1 VAALAVLVLVV
12 TAVGPGLFSATAAA
26 RGSGEEVVGGEP
38 VQDGE
43 YTFVVSIQSPFGGGR
58 DGHFCGGSL
67 VSPTKVLTVAHCFVD
82 SRSGKPRSV
91 NGMTVVA
98 GRTLLTSKAG
108 KEVPVRS
115 AAVHPKYK
123 GNRDSDYDVAVLTL
137 AKPMVG
143 LPTVELA
150 RAADRELER
159 AGANAVVA
167 GWGQHRLPDPRR
179 GGADGAV
186 DETRPDAG
194 GAAADG
200 RHPGVRPLLRPAR
213 PVVRGRSPTMV
224 CAYKRSVDSCQGDS
238 GGPLFVQR
246 KDEVVQIGVVSYG
259 FGCAVSNYPG
269 VYTRVSAAES
279 ETSSCGNSN
288 SGRKRAATSIGSI
301 PAPTVLADERPPLP
315 GDGSGASLFGTAQT
329 VPKLGSGSG

>member
-1 VAALAVLVLVV
+1 MAALAVLVLVV
-12 TAVGPGLFSATAAA
+12 TAVGPGLFPATATA
-26 RGSGEEVVGGEP
+26 RGAGEEVVGGEP

-67 VSPTKVLTVAHCFVD
+67 VSPTKVLTAAHCFVD

-91 NGMTVVA
+91 DGMTVVA

-115 AAVHPKYK
+115 AEVHPKYK

-137 AKPMVG
+137 AKPIAGV
-143 LPTVELA
+143 PTVELA

-159 AGANAVVA
+159 TGANAVVA
-167 GWGQHRLPDPRR
+167 GWGSTVYRIPAEEVPTAPSTKPDRMREAQLRMVDIQGCVRSYDQLDPSFAVDPR
-179 GGADGAV
+179 
-186 DETRPDAG
+186 
-194 GAAADG
+194 
-200 RHPGVRPLLRPAR
+200 L
-213 PVVRGRSPTMV
+213 MV

-269 VYTRVSAAES
+269 VYTRVSAAEV
-279 ETSSCGNSN
+279 
-288 SGRKRAATSIGSI
+288 RDFI
-301 PAPTVLADERPPLP
+301 ERQL
-315 GDGSGASLFGTAQT
+315 
-329 VPKLGSGSG
+329 

>member
-1 VAALAVLVLVV
+1 MAALAVLVLVV
-12 TAVGPGLFSATAAA
+12 TAVGPGLFPATAAA

-43 YTFVVSIQSPFGGGR
+43 YKFVVSIQSPFGGGR

-67 VSPTKVLTVAHCFVD
+67 VSPTKVLTAAHCFVD
-82 SRSGKPRSV
+82 SGSGRPRSV
-91 NGMTVVA
+91 DGMTVVA

-115 AAVHPKYK
+115 AEVHPKYN

-137 AKPMVG
+137 AKPIAG
-143 LPTVELA
+143 LPTVKLA

-167 GWGQHRLPDPRR
+167 GWGSTVYRIPDEGVPTAPATNPDRMREAQLRMVDIQRCAASYDRLDPWF
-179 GGADGAV
+179 AV
-186 DETRPDAG
+186 DRQ
-194 GAAADG
+194 
-200 RHPGVRPLLRPAR
+200 L
-213 PVVRGRSPTMV
+213 MV

-238 GGPLFVQR
+238 GGPLIVQR

-259 FGCAVSNYPG
+259 FGCAVSSCPG
-269 VYTRVSAAES
+269 VYTRVSAAEV
-279 ETSSCGNSN
+279 
-288 SGRKRAATSIGSI
+288 RDFIVRQI
-301 PAPTVLADERPPLP
+301 
-315 GDGSGASLFGTAQT
+315 
-329 VPKLGSGSG
+329 